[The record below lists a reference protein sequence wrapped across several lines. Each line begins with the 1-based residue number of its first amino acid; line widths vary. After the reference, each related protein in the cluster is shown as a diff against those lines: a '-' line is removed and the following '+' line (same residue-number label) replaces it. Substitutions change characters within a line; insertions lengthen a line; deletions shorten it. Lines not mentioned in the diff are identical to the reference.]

1 MKANQLVSFNLLL
14 FSFILFTFKLSSQ
27 AEYKQAM
34 YDTDVNFYDVCR
46 MAENYFSTIDRFKKG
61 SGWNEFMRW
70 KSENEGK
77 YYPNG
82 NRSNVDHYIAAKAYQ
97 EFTKNAMS
105 RSANPP
111 WIDLGPYNSN
121 NYNPGVT
128 HGIGR
133 IECFEVNRQNQNE
146 LYMGSRSGGFWKT
159 MDGGKTWKNT
169 TDYLVASGVNTM
181 DTDPLNFYDVLINV
195 RNAANGLSHGVYRST
210 DGGNT
215 WKPTILNST
224 NGFGGLGKNL
234 VVYSVRFH
242 PLVKNVIFIATNY
255 GLYRSS
261 DNLMTYTLFLSGAN
275 ITDIE
280 FHPTDPNY
288 IYLVQTNTAVKSTL
302 TISNDM
308 GLIFKASGIL
318 PNYYYGGNNIKG
330 FLDVN
335 PVKPNN
341 IYFASGNSLYISYDK
356 GLNFIEFGKKAL
368 YNIGNFAISDVDTLH
383 IIGGDVNL
391 EGSND
396 GGITFTQL
404 NEYYQTTPDSK
415 YTHAD
420 LRAARCINGVFY
432 IGTDGYFCRSFD
444 FGNSWER
451 LNNGTGVR
459 EFYRIG
465 ICQSDKNVVMA
476 GSQDNG
482 TSILDEFGWLE
493 WNVGD
498 GMEAIIHPLNRNM
511 MVGSQQYGPRY
522 LTLDGGQTLL
532 STYNPEGNSDY
543 SDWIA
548 PLVIDPADHMKI
560 YHFSKN
566 MFESNQFGY
575 PFTWSLV
582 GSPKKGSLQHAAI
595 ADNNSNLIVVSAY
608 TNLQLSIDKGLTWN
622 AIDSGLPSYEIAN
635 ICFDPKFDST
645 LVVCFDRYEA
655 DNQKIFISHNLG
667 KTWTNITY
675 NIGNMPIRSLAIDHT
690 PERNIYVGGEIGVYT
705 KSMNSRNW
713 ELYNSNLPNVT
724 VTDFEI
730 HYGSNTLKAATW
742 GRGLWEVPLKNRES
756 YPKINKIIPS
766 EIVGP
771 NYNIPVDS
779 QMNIA
784 AIISYDKTL
793 SEVYLLWSYDNK
805 TLHNKIAMTLNQN
818 QWLTVS
824 AIPSSLGKEVVYFK
838 VLAIGNNQDTSETYT
853 FMYRQKNFCFP
864 ITETQKI
871 KTCNYFVL
879 EKDTFYRS
887 ISFERTYKNVNMC
900 DSTIRY
906 IVIVETKPIN
916 TVSVSNNELISN
928 EANATSYQWL
938 DCEKQ
943 YAPIVGQTKRNLNI
957 GKNGVYAVQVIRYS
971 CIDTSACIP
980 LRIVGNID
988 LKIEVDVS
996 IIPNPNQGDFI
1007 VISSSKMKDAV
1018 LDIYQLDGKKLFS
1031 KKINEKDQNIKVQLV
1046 PGIYIAVFR
1055 NKLTKVHKK
1064 LYITQ

>member
-1 MKANQLVSFNLLL
+1 MWV
-14 FSFILFTFKLSSQ
+14 
-27 AEYKQAM
+27 
-34 YDTDVNFYDVCR
+34 
-46 MAENYFSTIDRFKKG
+46 KKG
-61 SGWNEFMRW
+61 SGWNEFKRW

-77 YYPNG
+77 YYPDG

-97 EFTKNAMS
+97 EFTKNAVS

-111 WIDLGPYNSN
+111 RIDLGPYRADNITSG
-121 NYNPGVT
+121 YNP
-128 HGIGR
+128 GIGR

-169 TDYLVASGVNTM
+169 ADYLVASGVNTM
-181 DTDPLNFYDVLINV
+181 DTDPLNFNEVLINV
-195 RNAANGLSHGVYRST
+195 RNAGNGYTHGVYRST

-215 WKPTILNST
+215 WYETIFNSKI
-224 NGFGGLGKNL
+224 GFGGLGKNL

-242 PLVKNVIFIATNY
+242 PLVKNVIFIATNI

-261 DNLMTYTLFLSGAN
+261 DNLMTYTLLLSGAN

-288 IYLVQTNTAVKSTL
+288 IYLVQTNTPVKSTL

-308 GLIFKASGIL
+308 GITFKASGIL
-318 PNYYYGGNNIKG
+318 PNYYGVNNING
-330 FLDVN
+330 FLDVT
-335 PVKPNN
+335 PAKPNN
-341 IYFASGNSLYISYDK
+341 VYFASGN
-356 GLNFIEFGKKAL
+356 
-368 YNIGNFAISDVDTLH
+368 GNSVYKSNDRGASFVKVGNMSSNSVGYFAISDIDTLNM
-383 IIGGDVNL
+383 ISGYLNL

-396 GGITFTQL
+396 GGVNFTQI
-404 NEYYQTTPDSK
+404 NEWNKTIPNTK

-420 LRAARCINGVFY
+420 LRVAQCINGVFY
-432 IGTDGYFCRSFD
+432 IGTDGYFCRSSD
-444 FGNSWER
+444 FGNSWVR

-465 ICQSDKNVVMA
+465 ISQSDKNVLMA

-482 TSILDEFGWLE
+482 TSILNEFGWLE
-493 WNVGD
+493 WNGAD
-498 GMEAIIHPLNRNM
+498 GMEAIIHPLNRNI
-511 MVGSQQYGPRY
+511 MVGSWQYGTRH
-522 LTLDGGQTLL
+522 LTLDGGESLIY
-532 STYNPEGNSDY
+532 SYNPEGDNNY
-543 SDWIA
+543 ADWLA

-560 YHFSKN
+560 YHFSDK
-566 MFESNQFGY
+566 MFVSNQFGN

-582 GSPKKGSLQHAAI
+582 GSPKTFSLQHAAI
-595 ADNNSNLIVVSAY
+595 AENNSNLIVVSTY
-608 TNLQLSIDKGLTWN
+608 SYLLLSIDKGLTWN
-622 AIDSGLPSYEIAN
+622 ANNSGLPSYNIADV
-635 ICFDPKFDST
+635 CFDPKFDST
-645 LVVCFDRYEA
+645 LVVCFDRYEE

-724 VTDFEI
+724 VRDFEI

-742 GRGLWEVPLKNRES
+742 GRGLWEVQLKNRES

-766 EIVGP
+766 DIVGP

-784 AIISYDKTL
+784 AIINYDKTL

-818 QWLTVS
+818 QWHTVS

-838 VLAIGNNQDTSETYT
+838 VVAIGSNQDTSETYT
-853 FMYRQKNFCFP
+853 FMYRQKDPCDP
-864 ITETQKI
+864 ITESKKI
-871 KTCNYFVL
+871 RTCKYFVI
-879 EKDTFYRS
+879 EKDTIFRSGSYERIYKDIYLCDSIIQYNVIIDTKPNNTLS
-887 ISFERTYKNVNMC
+887 IS
-900 DSTIRY
+900 
-906 IVIVETKPIN
+906 N
-916 TVSVSNNELISN
+916 TELISN

-938 DCEKQ
+938 DCENQ
-943 YAPIVGQTKRNLNI
+943 YTPLVGQTKRNLSI
-957 GKNGVYAVQVIRYS
+957 EKSGIYAVELKKFS
-971 CIDTSACIP
+971 CIDTSACAP
-980 LRIVGNID
+980 LLISGTVESNFD
-988 LKIEVDVS
+988 LEIS
-996 IIPNPNQGDFI
+996 LIPNPNQGDFI
-1007 VISSSKMKDAV
+1007 VISSSKLKDAV

-1031 KKINEKDQNIKVQLV
+1031 KKINEKGQNIKVQLV

-1055 NKLTKVHKK
+1055 SKLIEVHKK